1 MDIDEEL
8 RKIEILKLRVGDL
21 LVQRQ
26 IISQALIVL
35 IGGLAGICFMQDTIL
50 KYVFIASGIF
60 YIFVLVQN
68 LYCAQTILRRLYKK
82 YGEDL
87 L

>member
-1 MDIDEEL
+1 MFAIVLKNNCIILDIDEEL

-35 IGGLAGICFMQDTIL
+35 IGGLVGICFM
-50 KYVFIASGIF
+50 
-60 YIFVLVQN
+60 
-68 LYCAQTILRRLYKK
+68 
-82 YGEDL
+82 
-87 L
+87 